1 MSKTCVTTRMVGV
14 VCLLCAWAAPVLAQ
28 TPEIVFASASPLSR
42 TDVAVNATGTHIAV
56 LTTAAI
62 DPTDTDGLQ
71 DLYVRDV
78 AAATWQRV
86 PGASLL
92 RPGDDGLALWG
103 LSDDGRYL
111 GFQTMPSGCGAV
123 RRIDLTTSTIDTLFA
138 FCDSAAPTPQPLPAG
153 YPVGVMS
160 RDGST
165 FALTSRMGYP
175 VVDPWTLHTVR
186 VGESPLTLGL
196 TCHFQPHQPVLCDFP
211 PALSA
216 DGDKVANVDF
226 VPYGRGLLVRD
237 TATGD
242 VTAASVDIPSRVL
255 GPLAGTPDL
264 AWLALPAASR
274 GGVVRPSTGE
284 YDPLTSEGLP
294 AFALTDDAQLVL
306 TSPAPTTPR
315 HLVSGAAMFDRR
327 WRTLTPLHGEPIALA
342 NDGHAA
348 VTLVRDTGTWTVT
361 RWVLDADA
369 DGLPDSWEQTFGLNP
384 ADPSDAGA
392 DPNGDGTTTLE
403 AYRGGLHPTATTAA
417 RRYLAEGAS
426 GSFETRLSLF
436 NPSATPA
443 AVVVALMGADGER
456 WQTAIGLPPF
466 GRTDLPLDQLAA
478 FDASAYSIVVD
489 ADHPVVV
496 ERRMGLS
503 GRVHA
508 SAAAPAAS
516 TTWYFAEGATLNALQ
531 TFYLLQNPNDA
542 PVDVTLEYLFQP
554 QGREVQTVTLAPRSR
569 TTIWANQAGPAFAS
583 AEFALVVHAAAPIV
597 AERSMYRPLGPSL
610 GSSATN
616 AVGVTAPDTA
626 WWFAEG
632 AVGSFF
638 DMFVLVANPGTS
650 PATVTAQFRPEGAPA
665 FSRIFTV
672 PAGARYTIW
681 VDQEGVPPP
690 VTAVSVALTSD
701 APIVAERVMWWGAL
715 PGDPLGWSDGHA
727 EFGATSRGHRFGI
740 ADLELDAAT
749 GTESFVLVDADT
761 GGAGTGQ
768 IRLTAYPSA
777 GAPIERLLTVTDGRN
792 TLWMAALVP
801 DLAGQ
806 RFSATVEAV
815 DGPAG
820 RPALSVER
828 ALYAG
833 WLMSGAAARATP
845 LDP

>member
-1 MSKTCVTTRMVGV
+1 MSKTCVSTRMAGV

-28 TPEIVFASASPLSR
+28 TPEVVFESASPLSR

-56 LTTAAI
+56 VTTAAI
-62 DPTDTDGLQ
+62 DPADTDGLL

-103 LSDDGRYL
+103 LSNDGRYL
-111 GFQTMPSGCGAV
+111 GYQTAPIYCGAV
-123 RRIDLTTSTIDTLFA
+123 RRLDLTTSTIDTLFA
-138 FCDSAAPTPQPLPAG
+138 FCDSPNMLAAWASG
-153 YPVGVMS
+153 SMS

-165 FALTSRMGYP
+165 FAVITRMGYP
-175 VVDPWTLHTVR
+175 VFDPWTLHTVR
-186 VGESPLTLGL
+186 IGQSPLSLGS
-196 TCHFQPHQPVLCDFP
+196 TCYPNVLSVTPCSFT

-216 DGDKVANVDF
+216 DGSLVAHVVD
-226 VPYGRGLLVRD
+226 PDQGLLVRA
-237 TATGD
+237 TATGQTISSA
-242 VTAASVDIPSRVL
+242 VTPGGVL
-255 GPLAGTPDL
+255 GPLSGTPAL
-264 AWLALPAASR
+264 EWLAQPAR
-274 GGVVRPSTGE
+274 TRPGVFRPSTGE

-294 AFALTDDAQLVL
+294 AFALTDDARLAL
-306 TSPAPTTPR
+306 TASAP
-315 HLVSGAAMFDRR
+315 VSVQAPLAGAGIFDRT
-327 WRTLTPLHGEPIALA
+327 WRTLVPLGTSGIPLALA
-342 NDGHAA
+342 ADGRAA
-348 VTLVRDTGTWTVT
+348 VTLAEKAGTWTVT

-384 ADPSDAGA
+384 ADPTDAGA
-392 DPNGDGTTTLE
+392 DPNGDGTTTIE
-403 AYRGGLHPTATTAA
+403 AYRGGVHPTATIAA

-426 GSFETRLSLF
+426 GSFETGLSLF

-466 GRTDLPLDQLAA
+466 GRTDLRLDQLAA

-516 TTWYFAEGATLNALQ
+516 TTWYFAEGATLNGLQ

-554 QGREVQTVTLAPRSR
+554 QGREFHTVTLAPRSR
-569 TTIWANQAGPAFAS
+569 TTIWANQAGPAFA
-583 AEFALVVHAAAPIV
+583 AAQFALVVHAAAPIV
-597 AERSMYRPLGPSL
+597 AERSMYRSLGASL

-616 AVGVTAPDTA
+616 AVGVTAPATS

-632 AVGSFF
+632 AVGGFF
-638 DMFVLVANPGTS
+638 DMFVLIANPGTA
-650 PATVTAQFRPEGAPA
+650 PAIVTTEFRPEGAPA
-665 FSRIFTV
+665 FSRMFTV

-715 PGDPLGWSDGHA
+715 PGNPLGWSDGHA
-727 EFGATSRGHRFGI
+727 EFGATSRGDRFGI

-749 GTESFVLVDADT
+749 GTDSFVLVDADT

-768 IRLTAYPSA
+768 IRLTVHPSA
-777 GAPIERLLTVTDGRN
+777 GPPIERLLTVTDGRN

-801 DLAGQ
+801 ELDGQ
-806 RFSATVEAV
+806 RFSAIVEAA

-833 WLMSGAAARATP
+833 WLVSGAAARATP